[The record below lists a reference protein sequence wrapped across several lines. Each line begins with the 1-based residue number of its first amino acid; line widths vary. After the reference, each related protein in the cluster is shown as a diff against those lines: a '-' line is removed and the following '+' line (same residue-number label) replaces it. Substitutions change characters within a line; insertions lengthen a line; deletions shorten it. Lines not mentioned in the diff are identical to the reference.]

1 MITRYKYVRTIDMNL
16 EKLGIGGTFSDKIIA
31 KNSSNDEEKILVFNS
46 SSDVAIFFRTENC
59 QVLQHKDGSLYVT
72 NIGGAIRRYWWHDM
86 EFYIHDKLKVKQS
99 TYGYYVDTRFGR
111 CYVNSLIK
119 NTRFVEFVDI
129 LDKVKEMWY
138 LLRFLETFPNG
149 CKDSVFEDVY
159 SELTSENLASVKDC
173 QKMLAEGLNN
183 QVTNILAGK
192 RGYVIAE
199 LEALLKNVKA
209 NLWTVGDE
217 GTPVVTDAILDAGES
232 GDTKFYTQLGV
243 GKYWN
248 EVELPAE
255 IGSLFDTFACS
266 IENVGIVPSGK
277 ELEDGM
283 AAISYYDISD
293 AIIVF
298 ESMDAAKAFAEANPI
313 EPSDFLV
320 LHDNAWYSSFVN
332 KEDRLTNLDE
342 LVIEV

>member
-1 MITRYKYVRTIDMNL
+1 MSRENVIETLRRLLLNPALTKNEAAAILVAIQ
-16 EKLGIGGTFSDKIIA
+16 IA
-31 KNSSNDEEKILVFNS
+31 KTPLNAVLEDYVLARINSGNVDGINDATLKSQPELGDYVVQCVCDSE
-46 SSDVAIFFRTENC
+46 DV
-59 QVLQHKDGSLYVT
+59 
-72 NIGGAIRRYWWHDM
+72 
-86 EFYIHDKLKVKQS
+86 
-99 TYGYYVDTRFGR
+99 
-111 CYVNSLIK
+111 VNSIEAALADDTNVDDLIACAVRDYK
-119 NTRFVEFVDI
+119 EKADKEQQADINPRFVEFVDI
-129 LDKVKEMWY
+129 LDKAKEMWY

-159 SELTSENLASVKDC
+159 SELTSENLASVRDC

-192 RGYVIAE
+192 RGYVLAE

-209 NLWTVGDE
+209 NLWMVGDE
-217 GTPVVTDAILDAGES
+217 NASVITDAILDAGES
-232 GDTKFYTQLGV
+232 GDIKFYTQLGV

-283 AAISYYDISD
+283 AAISYYDLSD

-298 ESMDAAKAFAEANPI
+298 ESMDAAEAFAEANPI
-313 EPSDFLV
+313 DPSDFLM
-320 LHDNAWYSSFVN
+320 LHDNAWCAV
-332 KEDRLTNLDE
+332 
-342 LVIEV
+342 